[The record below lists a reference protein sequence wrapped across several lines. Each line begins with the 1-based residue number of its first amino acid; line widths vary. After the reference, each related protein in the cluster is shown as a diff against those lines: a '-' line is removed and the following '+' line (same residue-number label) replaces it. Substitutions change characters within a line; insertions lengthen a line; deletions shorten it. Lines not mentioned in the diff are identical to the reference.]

1 MELSV
6 YLPTGF
12 TYDFAQFDDPAAA
25 FESVTELARAA
36 DDGPWHSVYVADHFL
51 TFPPSP
57 SFVFECWTTLAA
69 LARETARVRIS
80 PMVTGNGYRNP
91 ALQAKMAATLDALS
105 GGRFTF
111 GIGSGWYEEDYRAYG
126 YPFGTA
132 GERLAKLGEALQIIR
147 SMLTEPMTSFDGKHY
162 TVESVINEPKG
173 VQSPHIPILVAGG
186 GERVTL
192 RLVARYGDACNVH
205 ESPEGL
211 RRKYGL
217 IDKHCVAVGRDP
229 DEIWRTS
236 TTYCVLADSDDEAR
250 AKVPA
255 WAPAVFPG
263 DISEYGL
270 VGTPD
275 TIRDRLA
282 AYEKA
287 GVQELL
293 VSFNDNTDPQ
303 AIRDFAATFLA

>member
-1 MELSV
+1 MKLSV

-12 TYDFAQFDDPAAA
+12 AYDFAHLDDPAAT
-25 FESVTELARAA
+25 FELLTELARAA
-36 DDGPWHSVYVADHFL
+36 DDGSWHSVYVADHFL

-69 LARETARVRIS
+69 LARETERVRIG

-105 GGRFTF
+105 HGRFTF

-132 GERLAKLGEALQIIR
+132 HERLDKLGEALQIIR
-147 SMLTEPMTSFDGKHY
+147 SMLTEPLTSLDGKHY
-162 TVESVINEPKG
+162 QVEAAINEPKG
-173 VQSPHIPILVAGG
+173 VQTPHIPMLIAGG
-186 GERVTL
+186 GEKVTL
-192 RLVARYGDACNVH
+192 RLVAQYGDACNVH
-205 ESPEGL
+205 ESPDGL
-211 RRKYGL
+211 RRKYSL
-217 IDKHCVAVGRDP
+217 IDKHCAAVGRNP

-236 TTYCVLADSDDEAR
+236 TTYYVVADTDDEAR
-250 AKVPA
+250 AKVPE

-263 DISEYGL
+263 DIGEYGL
-270 VGTPD
+270 IGTPD
-275 TIRDRLA
+275 TIRERLV
-282 AYEKA
+282 AYENA

-293 VSFNDNTDPQ
+293 VSFHDNTNPQ
-303 AIRDFAATFLA
+303 AIRDFAAAFLS